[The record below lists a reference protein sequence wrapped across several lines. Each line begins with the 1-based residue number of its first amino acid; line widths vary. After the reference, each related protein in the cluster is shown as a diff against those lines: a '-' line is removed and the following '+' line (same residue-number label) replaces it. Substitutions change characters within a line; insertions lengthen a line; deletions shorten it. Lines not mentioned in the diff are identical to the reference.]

1 MDNHKRPRAH
11 EYKNIFGDMCNV
23 AMLCSLTLNYEAI
36 YITQVQLPLRI
47 QVEGKTN
54 YSRMCK
60 LCFYKI
66 RLFFFPFTY
75 KRRLAFKLA
84 MFNSKC
90 FSGPLPHLGEM

>member
-54 YSRMCK
+54 YS
-60 LCFYKI
+60 
-66 RLFFFPFTY
+66 
-75 KRRLAFKLA
+75 
-84 MFNSKC
+84 
-90 FSGPLPHLGEM
+90 